1 MSTETLVPAVVVS
14 GPPIDRFVRPSLL
27 WYLAFDGGLVTMAAM
42 AANQKAYDTVS
53 EAAPVPVPSRKALQA
68 FLVGTLLL
76 HVVESKVAYG
86 MAKRRGMDKS
96 AVRWGTHALIVGF
109 PTMLKLRKVTK
120 PVIS

>member
-27 WYLAFDGGLVTMAAM
+27 WYLAFDGGLATATAM
-42 AANQKAYDTVS
+42 AANQKVYDAVS

-68 FLVGTLLL
+68 FVIGSFVL
-76 HVVESKVAYG
+76 HVVESKVTYG

-96 AVRWGTHALIVGF
+96 AVRWGTHAFIVGF
-109 PTMLKLRKVTK
+109 PAMLKLRKVTK
-120 PVIS
+120 PVV